1 VAKNP
6 RKRIPEFI
14 EPFRVEPESK
24 VTLLKDFDPAF
35 KAGVDAAG
43 KDGTIRHVMS
53 GVNPTAVFSSGSASD
68 GRQVISLTCALRRH
82 RAGVPAAIRLGL
94 SNGHLEGLN
103 SRVRLIRH
111 RSVGSHSAAPLI
123 ALIYLCCGGITIDLP
138 LR

>member
-24 VTLLKDFDPAF
+24 VTLPRDSIPRSRRA
-35 KAGVDAAG
+35 
-43 KDGTIRHVMS
+43 S
-53 GVNPTAVFSSGSASD
+53 GRRRR
-68 GRQVISLTCALRRH
+68 GR
-82 RAGVPAAIRLGL
+82 
-94 SNGHLEGLN
+94 
-103 SRVRLIRH
+103 
-111 RSVGSHSAAPLI
+111 VGFHSAAPLI